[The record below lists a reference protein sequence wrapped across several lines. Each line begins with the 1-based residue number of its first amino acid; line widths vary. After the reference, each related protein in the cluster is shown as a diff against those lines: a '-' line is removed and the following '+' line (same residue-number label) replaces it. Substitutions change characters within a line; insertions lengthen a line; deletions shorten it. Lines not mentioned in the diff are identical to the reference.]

1 MLEISTASLIYVKVP
16 LLANKSG
23 ITYDPSGDVVQ
34 MAFSTSEHLGANP
47 TWYAATWEA
56 IVGGQLAR
64 CLVGTG
70 GAVALAAGTYWVFV
84 KVTDSPEA
92 PVVMAGPIRV
102 V

>member
-1 MLEISTASLIYVKVP
+1 MLEISTASLQYVKVP
-16 LLANKSG
+16 ILATKGGVSF
-23 ITYDPSGDVVQ
+23 DPSGDTVQ
-34 MAFSTSEHLGANP
+34 MAFGTSEHIGESP
-47 TWYAATWEA
+47 TWCTASWEDAAS
-56 IVGGQLAR
+56 GHLAR

-70 GAVALAAGTYWVFV
+70 GAATLTAGTYWVFV